1 MPPILKHRFQILDS
15 PLRLTSLKNY
25 EWFWTCWRSICV
37 RFPNYYCVV
46 ICSLHR
52 FILGMYLL
60 LLCLEYI
67 KATPNSLLHS
77 LRSKFCCSKM
87 IYHRGRAWGSMHL
100 EIQFVT
106 WSWSLVQTCVAVVA
120 SLTREMVAYHA
131 YGTAD
136 SDKSCCYSWFVCHD
150 KTAAPMSI
158 FMHSP
163 YLKRT
168 QLLCVIWRYRLWAA
182 SLCLSW
188 FAVSERSIVS
198 INFHE
203 RALAR
208 VQI

>member
-1 MPPILKHRFQILDS
+1 
-15 PLRLTSLKNY
+15 
-25 EWFWTCWRSICV
+25 
-37 RFPNYYCVV
+37 
-46 ICSLHR
+46 
-52 FILGMYLL
+52 MYLL

-77 LRSKFCCSKM
+77 LRSKFCCNLTSKM

-100 EIQFVT
+100 EVQFVT
-106 WSWSLVQTCVAVVA
+106 WSWSLVQTCVVVVA

-168 QLLCVIWRYRLWAA
+168 QLLCMIWRYRLWAA

-188 FAVSERSIVS
+188 FGWYFMYRSLEYVIFTSCNILRRVY
-198 INFHE
+198 IILYC
-203 RALAR
+203 ALKMSYIYNTVLR
-208 VQI
+208 VKDVVYI